1 MRALID
7 DREEGS
13 RKEEAPEIRP
23 EEERIPEEDWEEDLE
38 EDWDDLEAVSYT
50 HLTPFG
56 VPVLPE
62 VKII

>member
-23 EEERIPEEDWEEDLE
+23 EEERIPEE
-38 EDWDDLEAVSYT
+38 A
-50 HLTPFG
+50 G
-56 VPVLPE
+56 K
-62 VKII
+62 KIWKRIGMIWKSVWRRV